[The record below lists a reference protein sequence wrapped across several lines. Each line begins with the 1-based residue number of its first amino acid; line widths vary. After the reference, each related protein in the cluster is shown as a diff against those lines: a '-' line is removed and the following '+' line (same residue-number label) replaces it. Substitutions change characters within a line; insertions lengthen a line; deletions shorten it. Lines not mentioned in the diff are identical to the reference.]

1 VKTSGLSEK
10 DAQAC
15 NRWEK
20 GTPVANEKWLLK
32 WCVGVWEIRLKTTK
46 DTSETK

>member
-20 GTPVANEKWLLK
+20 GTQEANEKWK
-32 WCVGVWEIRLKTTK
+32 MAVEMVCGCVG
-46 DTSETK
+46 DTP